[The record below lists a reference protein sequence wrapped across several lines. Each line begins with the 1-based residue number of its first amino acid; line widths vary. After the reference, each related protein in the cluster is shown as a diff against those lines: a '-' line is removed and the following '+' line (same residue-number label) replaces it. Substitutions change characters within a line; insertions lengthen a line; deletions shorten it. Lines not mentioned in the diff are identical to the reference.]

1 MNYSEISNPLPLV
14 VPIHLSRKHIPLHP
28 HCFIKDQEQ
37 YDHHI
42 EMLKYLQ
49 EQIELGFDP
58 KYLITYHLKHPR
70 DYLQPLKETNNKY
83 GHKDRFSYR
92 GSGDLWKKVG
102 YDKYMHKMRNDYDFT
117 VKDNRYVQKLI
128 FKWLYGIR
136 RPDKESKNLP
146 RMMTFI
152 EKGKVKLQYH
162 IHTLLSGKMLYDKEV
177 DIIETLNSSIRMR
190 AKCICATKPVHCQK
204 VNSPGVAVSYLN
216 KEMSKE
222 HLSLDTQSSLLL
234 KNYDLLQT

>member
-128 FKWLYGIR
+128 FKWLYGI
-136 RPDKESKNLP
+136 SKIKKDTILP
-146 RMMTFI
+146 RMMYFI

-162 IHTLLSGKMLYDKEV
+162 IHILLSGEMLYEDEG
-177 DIIETLNSSIRMR
+177 DIADTLNSSIRMR
-190 AKCICATKPVHCQK
+190 AKCISSTKPVHCQK
-204 VNSPGVAVSYLN
+204 VNSPGIAVSYLN

-222 HLSLDTQSSLLL
+222 HLSLDTQNSLLIPT
-234 KNYDLLQT
+234 Q